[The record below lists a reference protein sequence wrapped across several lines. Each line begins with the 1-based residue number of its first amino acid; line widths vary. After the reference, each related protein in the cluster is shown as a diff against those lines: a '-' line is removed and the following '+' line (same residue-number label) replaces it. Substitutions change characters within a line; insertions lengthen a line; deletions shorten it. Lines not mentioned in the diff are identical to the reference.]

1 MTTGF
6 FWGVGI
12 RFPLQ
17 EKRGARISIAEPLE
31 KVRPRVYQMAFAK
44 TKS

>member
-1 MTTGF
+1 MGF
-6 FWGVGI
+6 LGDVGI
-12 RFPLQ
+12 RFPLL
-17 EKRGARISIAEPLE
+17 EKRGTLDEMIEPLE